1 MKSVRL
7 HDKLDIRFENV
18 DMAPLPVKGEVRV
31 KVAFAGICGSD
42 IHNFKT
48 GQWIS
53 RKPSIAGHE
62 FSGWV
67 ESLGEGVTDLT
78 LGDKVVADSRYY
90 CGTCKNC
97 QSDASHL
104 CENLGFVGEAIDG
117 GFADFITLPAN
128 LLIKC
133 KPNSRLDVLALAE
146 PLAVALHAINQ
157 LNIGY
162 NQPLLVVGCGP
173 IGALTAL
180 ASKCQS
186 KRPVLVSDL
195 NKERVGLVSK
205 MAGATPVEL
214 SEFDQFKNGSE
225 KPVRHVL
232 DTTGNIDAISDL
244 IANLSGCK
252 LGLVGIGSGTI
263 SIDPVHLVERE
274 LSLIGCHAFT
284 DELSNAVDLLQ
295 QNPDQFQPVIG
306 SMISLEETPM
316 AYQNIV
322 DGHTTGIKTLLS
334 ISQEGSVS

>member
-7 HDKLDIRFENV
+7 HGKLDVRFENV
-18 DMAPLPVKGEVRV
+18 DMAPLPGKAEVRI

-42 IHNFKT
+42 IHNYKT

-62 FSGWV
+62 FSGWI
-67 ESLGEGVTDLT
+67 ESLGEDVTDLT

-90 CGTCKNC
+90 CGKCNNC
-97 QSDASHL
+97 QSAASHL
-104 CENLGFVGEAIDG
+104 CESLGFIGEAIDG

-133 KPNSRLDVLALAE
+133 KPSSRLDLLALAE

-157 LNIGY
+157 LSIDDS
-162 NQPLLVVGCGP
+162 QPLLVVGCGP

-180 ASKCQS
+180 ASMCLS
-186 KRPVLVSDL
+186 KRLVLVSDI
-195 NKERVGLVSK
+195 NKEREGLVSK
-205 MAGATPVEL
+205 MANATPTEL
-214 SEFDQFKNGSE
+214 SEFDQFKSGSI

-232 DTTGNIDAISDL
+232 DTTGNISVMPHL

-252 LGLVGIGSGTI
+252 IGLVGIGSGEV

-284 DELSNAVDLLQ
+284 NELPDAVDLLQ
-295 QNPDQFQPVIG
+295 QNPEQFQPVIG

-316 AYQNIV
+316 TYQNIV
-322 DGHTTGIKTLLS
+322 DGHATGIKTLLS
-334 ISQEGSVS
+334 ISQEGKVP